1 MKAFLIHKYG
11 DKNVVRFEEIK
22 EPNIGENDVL
32 IKIHAASINPLDL
45 KIRDGSLKMILPY
58 KFPIVLGNDFSGVIV
73 KAGSKVKKFK
83 IHDEVYGKTTKESN
97 GSFSEFISINQNSIA
112 KKPKNLTMEE
122 SASIP
127 LVGLTSWQVL
137 VERAKIKKGQKVF
150 IQAGSGGVGSFA
162 IQLAKYFGTTVATT
176 VGTENIEWVKK
187 LGADIVI
194 DYKKDKFEEILHDY
208 DVVLDTLGGEMLEKS
223 LKILKPGGKLISLS
237 GPPDYQFA
245 KEMNLSFILR
255 IAMYFLS
262 HKFKKIAKQNN
273 VDYSFL
279 FMKPNGSLLEQLN
292 SIIESGKI
300 HPVVDRIFPF
310 NLTKEALDYVEEGHS
325 KGKVITKL
333 I

>member
-1 MKAFLIHKYG
+1 MKAFLINKYG
-11 DKNVVRFEEIK
+11 DKSVVQLENIK
-22 EPNIGENDVL
+22 EPSIGENDVL
-32 IKIHAASINPLDL
+32 IKVSATSINPLDL
-45 KIRDGSLKMILPY
+45 KIRNGSLKEILPY

-73 KAGSKVKKFK
+73 KTGSKVKKFK
-83 IHDEVYGKTTKESN
+83 INDEVYGKTDYKSS
-97 GSFSEFISINQNSIA
+97 GSFSEFISINEKSIA

-137 VERAKIKKGQKVF
+137 VERARIKKGQKVF

-162 IQLAKYFGTTVATT
+162 IQLAKYLGATVATT

-208 DVVLDTLGGEMLEKS
+208 DVVLDTLGGDMLEKS
-223 LKILKPGGKLISLS
+223 LKILKPSGKLISLS
-237 GPPDYQFA
+237 GPPDYQLA
-245 KEMNLSFILR
+245 KDMNLSFILK
-255 IAMYFLS
+255 IAMYLLS
-262 HKFKKIAKQNN
+262 YKFKKTAKRYN

-279 FMKPNGSLLEQLN
+279 FMKPSGSQLEQLN

-300 HPVVDRIFPF
+300 YPIIDKIFPF
-310 NLTKEALDYVEEGHS
+310 DSTREALDYVERGHS